1 MSFVT
6 GKRLSEGFNSPPA
19 TEREGTICKN
29 IDIRNKVENFDKLE
43 NCTVIEGSLSIL
55 LIEGAN
61 EEQYRQL
68 SFPNLVEITDY
79 LLLYRVYGLKTLSNI
94 FPNLSVIRGQRLFF
108 NFAFVAFEMM
118 DLEELGLIGLTVIE
132 RGAVRLEKNP
142 MLCYID
148 TIDWTRIA
156 KGVDR
161 KDHFIKDNKKTAECV
176 DMCPAYCAATPKSE
190 FENHREIKRCWT
202 YNHCQK
208 NLDCFCGKDRF
219 CIHNRTGCCSENC
232 LGGCSGESS
241 MDCDACKNVI
251 FTDQRESRCR
261 NSCPGGTYMYKNRR
275 CLLEK
280 ECLDLKLKLLND
292 PALGNDYPGLC
303 VAECPAGFTRDSM
316 DNTLNRC
323 IKCKDT
329 CPKECS
335 GKKVDS
341 VQAAQDLSG
350 CTKIYGALEIRIMKG
365 SNIQQEL
372 ETNLGQITEINEYL
386 WIHNSH
392 ALLSLNFFKK
402 LRVIGGESLVN
413 GYALLVNDNEKLQ
426 TLFPKDVENNL
437 TIKSGNLT
445 FHYNRKLCVRLIN
458 KFEKSIK
465 MSKTAPILNDISN
478 STNGDQAPCHVSTL
492 NLTVFQVTGHVAF
505 LKWDRYKMGDTRALI
520 SYVIKYKEAPFQ
532 NVSIFE
538 GRDACSDDINY
549 VTLNKSVPTVP
560 ANLKARAVQPGE
572 LHVTW
577 DPPNQPN
584 GNVTHYEVYWRRREL
599 DPRSYAPRDYCH
611 NPLATYSREE
621 EDREKEEE
629 EKENNAELPKQGT
642 CACEIS
648 KEELEEEMF
657 THQYKVYLIMV
668 SVDSCVICSASVYS
682 QRQASS
688 VMTIAF
694 NVLLSDLSMS
704 YAVWLEFLWQI
715 KGIAAI
721 TDLDAQFE
729 KSSCRILFELVVFG
743 DPIVMLFFHSKD
755 KSKRRPRQATPD
767 RVTRQKSSRG
777 NKTKQT
783 KKIKRNKRNVYKE
796 IVDPREFEKYK
807 RKREILPDTIVY
819 NTTETIGPV
828 NVTEDEKEDIHPQG
842 TTEHT
847 VLRAVVY
854 SREFIISNLGHF
866 EDYNIE
872 VIACQERDHRDPD
885 KVKYCSSRALTVG
898 RTKKSKTA
906 DNLKSDSIV
915 AEGQQ
920 NKTGTVLIKWKDPL
934 SPNGPIIKYVVQYNK
949 GGLGETPIS
958 LCRTYQDYRKHNGT
972 IIPTLPP
979 GNYSY
984 RVQAYSLAGNGSWSE
999 VRWFYI
1005 SDKLETS
1012 WSSSTIIAVSVTSV
1026 LLIILLGVI
1035 VVWLIARSRTDKIP
1049 MEWHVS
1055 TVNPD
1060 YMQDY
1065 DAYIPDEWE
1074 VEREKVCLLR
1084 ELGQGSFG
1092 MVWEGLTK
1100 DLVENG
1106 KEALVAVKT
1115 VNEKADYHQ
1124 RGAFLKEA
1132 SIMKGF
1138 KCHHVV
1144 QLLGIVSQ
1152 SQPAL
1157 VIMELMTNGD
1167 LKNYL
1172 RMRRP
1177 DNEEGLVPPALQQI
1191 WQMAGEIADGM
1202 AYLSDKKFVHRDLAA
1217 RNCMVAEDLTVKIG
1231 DFGMTR
1237 DVYETDYYRKGGKG
1251 LLPVRWMAPESLKD
1265 GVFTSYS
1272 DVWSYGVVL
1281 WEMVTL
1287 AELPYIGLS
1296 HEQVIKYVGSGRT
1309 MEKPEGCPDRLIQLM
1324 LQCWRFKDKQRPTFQ
1339 GIIEILVPV
1348 LDRSF
1353 REKSYFFSVEN
1364 HTEDNH
1370 DVDYPDEDYPDD
1382 LWDDSNKPFI
1392 AGAEGDSSH
1401 HSQSHHSSHG
1411 FEDQDEQLKFVD
1423 YNYHGQYGTEP
1434 CDCIMLEETD
1444 HRNRNHVDSSYRNS
1458 SCSNPNSAIDTSDG
1472 SKDSSTSKSSNS
1484 SYPIN
1489 GINLNIVNGHVP
1501 VHMRTTPC

>member
-1 MSFVT
+1 MRFSMASLCIIIFVCCVLMSFVT
-6 GKRLSEGFNSPPA
+6 GRLSEGFNSPPA

-55 LIEGAN
+55 LIEGAK

-208 NLDCFCGKDRF
+208 NLACYCGKDRF
-219 CIHNRTGCCSENC
+219 CIHNKTGCCSENC
-232 LGGCSGESS
+232 LGGCSGDSS

-280 ECLDLKLKLLND
+280 ECLNLKLKLLND
-292 PALGNDYPGLC
+292 PALGNDYPGQC
-303 VAECPAGFTRDSM
+303 VADCPAGFTRDSL
-316 DNTLNRC
+316 DNNRC

-335 GKKVDS
+335 AKKVDS

-372 ETNLGQITEINEYL
+372 ERNLGQITEINEYL

-413 GYALLVNDNEKLQ
+413 GFALLVNDNEKLQ

-445 FHYNRKLCVRLIN
+445 FHYNRKLCVRLI
-458 KFEKSIK
+458 KTFEKNIK

-538 GRDACSDDINY
+538 GRDACSDDSWKTRDI
-549 VTLNKSVPTVP
+549 LNKNTMKNSKTIPALLVQLRPWTQYAVFVQTYMTSSTQYGAMSKLIYFRTAASMPTVP

-629 EKENNAELPKQGT
+629 EKKNNPELPKQGN

-648 KEELEEEMF
+648 KEELEEEVRERNLQIQF
-657 THQYKVYLIMV
+657 ENFLHNSVYLKR
-668 SVDSCVICSASVYS
+668 CSTSRRDQY
-682 QRQASS
+682 R
-688 VMTIAF
+688 
-694 NVLLSDLSMS
+694 
-704 YAVWLEFLWQI
+704 
-715 KGIAAI
+715 KG
-721 TDLDAQFE
+721 
-729 KSSCRILFELVVFG
+729 KS
-743 DPIVMLFFHSKD
+743 
-755 KSKRRPRQATPD
+755 RRPRQAIPD

-777 NKTKQT
+777 NKTKQ
-783 KKIKRNKRNVYKE
+783 IKRNKRNVYKE

-807 RKREILPDTIVY
+807 RRREIPPEALSY

-828 NVTEDEKEDIHPQG
+828 NVTEDEKEDIPQG

-898 RTKKSKTA
+898 RTKKSITA
-906 DNLKSDSIV
+906 DNLNSHTIM
-915 AEGQQ
+915 AEAQQ

-934 SPNGPIIKYVVQYNK
+934 SPNGPIIKYMVEYSK
-949 GGLGETPIS
+949 GGLVENPTS
-958 LCRTYQDYRKHNGT
+958 LCRTYQQYRKHNGT

-999 VRWFYI
+999 VRWFFI
-1005 SDKLETS
+1005 SDKQEPS
-1012 WSSSTIIAVSVTSV
+1012 WSSSTIIAVSVSSV
-1026 LLIILLGVI
+1026 LLIILFGVI

-1049 MEWHVS
+1049 IEWHVS

-1074 VEREKVCLLR
+1074 VERDKVCLLR

-1092 MVWEGLTK
+1092 MVWEGRTK
-1100 DLVENG
+1100 DLVEKG
-1106 KEALVAVKT
+1106 KETLVAVKT
-1115 VNEKADYHQ
+1115 VNENADYHQ

-1144 QLLGIVSQ
+1144 RLLGIVSQ

-1217 RNCMVAEDLTVKIG
+1217 RNCMVAVDLTVKIG

-1309 MEKPEGCPDRLIQLM
+1309 MEKPEGCPDRLHQLM

-1370 DVDYPDEDYPDD
+1370 DGDYPDEDYPDD

-1411 FEDQDEQLKFVD
+1411 FEDQDEGIKFVD
-1423 YNYHGQYGTEP
+1423 YNYHDRFGTEP
-1434 CDCIMLEETD
+1434 CDCILLEETD

>member
-1 MSFVT
+1 MRFSMASSCIIIFVCCVLMSFVT

-458 KFEKSIK
+458 TFEKNIK

-538 GRDACSDDINY
+538 GRDACSDDIWK
-549 VTLNKSVPTVP
+549 TRDILNKNTMKNSKTIPALLVQLRPWTQYAVFVQTYMTSSTQYGAMSKLIYFRTAASMPTVP

-648 KEELEEEMF
+648 KEELEEEVRERNLQIQF
-657 THQYKVYLIMV
+657 ENFLHNSVYLKR
-668 SVDSCVICSASVYS
+668 DQY
-682 QRQASS
+682 R
-688 VMTIAF
+688 
-694 NVLLSDLSMS
+694 
-704 YAVWLEFLWQI
+704 
-715 KGIAAI
+715 
-721 TDLDAQFE
+721 
-729 KSSCRILFELVVFG
+729 
-743 DPIVMLFFHSKD
+743 KD
-755 KSKRRPRQATPD
+755 KSKRRPRQAIPD

-828 NVTEDEKEDIHPQG
+828 NVTEDEDIHPQG

-906 DNLKSDSIV
+906 DNLKSDTII

-934 SPNGPIIKYVVQYNK
+934 SPNGPIIKYVVEYSK
-949 GGLGETPIS
+949 GGLGENPIS

-999 VRWFYI
+999 VKWFYI
-1005 SDKLETS
+1005 SDKQESS

-1026 LLIILLGVI
+1026 LLIILLAVI

-1049 MEWHVS
+1049 VEWHVS

-1106 KEALVAVKT
+1106 KETLVAVKT

-1144 QLLGIVSQ
+1144 RLLGIVSQ

-1217 RNCMVAEDLTVKIG
+1217 RNCMVAVDLTVKIG

-1309 MEKPEGCPDRLIQLM
+1309 MEKPEGCPDRLHQLM

-1411 FEDQDEQLKFVD
+1411 FEDQDEELKFVD